1 MFWEGYSKRVREH
14 FREEN
19 SSLGKF
25 KEFNFHLAILFP
37 KIFGHYN
44 FQLVYL
50 NRSIFCRGEKK
61 NSLNTL
67 RALQGT

>member
-1 MFWEGYSKRVREH
+1 MVREH

-25 KEFNFHLAILFP
+25 KEVNFHLAILFP

-61 NSLNTL
+61 TV
-67 RALQGT
+67 